1 MTKRRVGILMKISTL
16 FYTIKQGFANIFR
29 NKWYSLAS
37 VATISACLFLFGLF
51 YSIVANFQ
59 NILKTAEEGV
69 SVTVFFHSEMDNCES
84 HTEGQIPSEQR
95 LEEIGQ
101 EIARRAEVSEVQFQS
116 ADEAW
121 ATFGPDYF
129 GEDYAEGFPENPL
142 AGEDTYEIFLSD
154 VSMQD
159 ALVTWL
165 QSIPEVR
172 KVNYSEMT
180 ANTLSGLNLLIA
192 YVSMGIIV
200 ILLAVSIFLISNTV
214 AIGISVRS
222 EEINIMKY
230 IGATDFFVRAPFVL
244 EGMLIGLIGAAVPLG
259 LIYSLYNYALNYV
272 VNRFMVLS
280 GFLNFLSVDEV
291 FHFLIPVSLGVGVG
305 IGFLGS
311 ISTVRK
317 HLHV

>member
-1 MTKRRVGILMKISTL
+1 MMKISTL

>member
-1 MTKRRVGILMKISTL
+1 MMKISTL
-16 FYTIKQGFANIFR
+16 LYTIKQGFVNIFR

-37 VATISACLFLFGLF
+37 IATISACLFLFGLF

-69 SVTVFFHSEMDNCES
+69 SVTVFFHSEWDGCES
-84 HTEGQIPSEQR
+84 HIEGQIPSEQQI
-95 LEEIGQ
+95 EEIGQ
-101 EIARRAEVSEVQFQS
+101 EIAKRAEVSDVQFKS

-142 AGEDTYEIFLSD
+142 AGEDSYEIFLSD

-165 QSIPEVR
+165 QSIPQVR

-259 LIYSLYNYALNYV
+259 LIYSLYNYALNYIV
-272 VNRFMVLS
+272 ERFLVLS
-280 GFLNFLSVDEV
+280 GFLNFLSVDEG

>member
-1 MTKRRVGILMKISTL
+1 MKISTL
-16 FYTIKQGFANIFR
+16 LYTIKQGFANIFR

-37 VATISACLFLFGLF
+37 IATISACLFLFGLF

-69 SVTVFFHSEMDNCES
+69 SVTVFFHSEWDGCES
-84 HTEGQIPSEQR
+84 HIDGQIPSEQR
-95 LEEIGQ
+95 IEEIGQ
-101 EIARRAEVSEVQFQS
+101 EIAKRAEVSDVQFKS

-142 AGEDTYEIFLSD
+142 AGEDSYEIFLSD

-259 LIYSLYNYALNYV
+259 LIYSLYNCAVIYM

-291 FHFLIPVSLGVGVG
+291 FHFLVPVSLGVGVG

>member
-1 MTKRRVGILMKISTL
+1 MMKISTL
-16 FYTIKQGFANIFR
+16 LYTIKQGFANIFR

-37 VATISACLFLFGLF
+37 IATISACLFLFGLF

-69 SVTVFFHSEMDNCES
+69 SVTVFFHSEWDGCES
-84 HTEGQIPSEQR
+84 HIEGQIPSEQQI
-95 LEEIGQ
+95 EEIGQ
-101 EIARRAEVSEVQFQS
+101 EIAKRAEVSDVQFKS

-142 AGEDTYEIFLSD
+142 AGEDSYEIFLSD

-165 QSIPEVR
+165 QSIPQVR

-259 LIYSLYNYALNYV
+259 LIYSLYNYALNYIV
-272 VNRFMVLS
+272 ERFMVLS